1 MPRLSL
7 VCLGLLLVLGGG
19 CAAAQPLPDAGTARP
34 HYDLPD
40 LERRVLGELNR
51 VRRTR
56 GRAPLAPDTAL
67 AAIARAHSADM
78 RDRGFFAHHNLDG
91 QRGGDRA
98 RRAGYGFRTFGE
110 NLFRGRL
117 YDTVNHIRRGDHVT
131 TAYLWHTP
139 GDLAALVVAMWMESS
154 GHRDNMLSPAFDFG
168 GVGIAIGADHDVFV
182 TLNLSAR

>member
-1 MPRLSL
+1 MPRLSIVLLAL
-7 VCLGLLLVLGGG
+7 VFGSG
-19 CAAAQPLPDAGTARP
+19 CVAAQPRPEAGTDRP

-40 LERRVLGELNR
+40 LEARVLGELNR
-51 VRRTR
+51 VRRAR
-56 GRAPLAPDTAL
+56 GRAPLRPDTAL
-67 AAIARAHSADM
+67 AALARAHSADM
-78 RDRGFFAHHNLDG
+78 RDRDFLAHRNPDG
-91 QRGGDRA
+91 HDGGDRA

-117 YDTVNHIRRGDHVT
+117 YDTVNHIRSGDRTT

-139 GDLAALVVAMWMESS
+139 DELAELVVAMWMESP

-168 GVGIAIGADHDVFV
+168 GVGIAVGSESEVFI